1 MKKYLLIGLLLLT
14 MTLVA
19 CGSEEAKDT
28 DVKNPATDQTV
39 VDVPDDSDES
49 EVPVDDKDSEVDTE
63 EPVGPDDPVVDMV
76 DFETWATQADNDEVC
91 LVVWNET
98 TGTQKI
104 LEPMPENVEDIKKCI
119 YTVEEGDRF
128 AVSRRDN
135 ILYVEVNFETKFIWE
150 SEEQKYIEIEI
161 NPGEQTQISIIC
173 NDSNKVISYAFNF

>member
-1 MKKYLLIGLLLLT
+1 MKKYLLVALLLLT

-28 DVKNPATDQTV
+28 DVNNPVKDSTEVEVPNDTDEPV
-39 VDVPDDSDES
+39 EPDDTKE
-49 EVPVDDKDSEVDTE
+49 PVEPDDTE
-63 EPVGPDDPVVDMV
+63 EPIVEMV
-76 DFETWATQADNDEVC
+76 DWETWATQADNDEVC
-91 LVVWNET
+91 FVVWNEK
-98 TGTQKI
+98 TGTQKV

-173 NDSNKVISYAFNF
+173 DDSNKVISYAFNF